1 MSNIQPLGKGGPA
14 RRTSAVRPVSD
25 YQERTERDQMN
36 WWDRRFDSELAS
48 GHMVQVRETRRGAE
62 RVANEAIAA
71 AAVASAAIEAKRQY
85 LYKVKQQLALAHQE
99 SEMLARG
106 DMGLAAN
113 FAQLDE
119 DLYRTGYMYGMDL
132 DL

>member
-1 MSNIQPLGKGGPA
+1 MSNLQPMGKGGPA

-36 WWDRRFDSELAS
+36 WWDRYLDRELAS
-48 GHMVQVRETRRGAE
+48 GHVVQVRETRRGAE
-62 RVANEAIAA
+62 RLANEAIAA
-71 AAVASAAIEAKRQY
+71 AAVATAAIEAKRQY
-85 LYKVKQQLALAHQE
+85 LYKVKQQLALARQE

-106 DMGLAAN
+106 DVALMAN
-113 FAQLDE
+113 FSHLDE
-119 DLYRTGYMYGMDL
+119 DLYRTARMYGMDL